1 MIVFLEKLIS
11 RIDNPILLF
20 LCVLLIVGVLY
31 FKELMIIISKR
42 SSLRKEILQ
51 ERLEQADKDNNT
63 LRKELERTKQEV
75 VIYKTKLLK
84 YKTTVEKGKE
94 KYITQYN
101 NLKGKLESLRSKN
114 QILVGD
120 LKNDLKNVENLV
132 RIMRNSSPEQVI
144 NYCDDVLANI
154 DKILKEL
161 SKF

>member
-11 RIDNPILLF
+11 RIDNPILIF
-20 LCVLLIVGVLY
+20 LSVLLIIGVLY
-31 FKELMIIISKR
+31 FKELMVVVRKR
-42 SSLRKEILQ
+42 ASLRKEILQ

-75 VIYKTKLLK
+75 VIYKTKLLR
-84 YKTTVEKGKE
+84 YKKTVDKGKD

-101 NLKGKLESLRSKN
+101 NLKGKFDSLISRN

-120 LKNDLKNVENLV
+120 LKNDLKNVANLV

>member
-51 ERLEQADKDNNT
+51 ERLEQADQDNNT

-75 VIYKTKLLK
+75 VIDKMKLLR
-84 YKTTVEKGKE
+84 YKKTVDKGKD
-94 KYITQYN
+94 KYITQYK
-101 NLKGKLESLRSKN
+101 NLKGKFDSLRSRN

-120 LKNDLKNVENLV
+120 LKNDLKNVANLV

>member
-1 MIVFLEKLIS
+1 M
-11 RIDNPILLF
+11 
-20 LCVLLIVGVLY
+20 LY
-31 FKELMIIISKR
+31 FKELMIIIRKR
-42 SSLRKEILQ
+42 GSLRKEILQ

-75 VIYKTKLLK
+75 VIYKTKLLR
-84 YKTTVEKGKE
+84 YKTTVENGKE

-101 NLKGKLESLRSKN
+101 NLKGKFDSLRSRN

>member
-31 FKELMIIISKR
+31 FKELMTIVRKR
-42 SSLRKEILQ
+42 GSLRKEILQ
-51 ERLEQADKDNNT
+51 ERLEQSDKDNNT
-63 LRKELERTKQEV
+63 LRKELKRTKQEV
-75 VIYKTKLLK
+75 VIYKTKLLR
-84 YKTTVEKGKE
+84 YKTAVDKGKE

-101 NLKGKLESLRSKN
+101 NLKGKFDSLRSRN

-120 LKNDLKNVENLV
+120 LKNDLKNVANLV